1 MAQERKR
8 AVYHGDGEEL
18 NMAETDLISRQ
29 AAIGAVEHI
38 TSSMSVCVN
47 SDECH
52 GMKRM
57 QRQTVIELTN
67 LPPAQPEERT
77 GKRTETHACDLIS
90 RQAAIEYLMTNMN
103 WYDEDGY
110 ESDDDYKRE
119 CITELIN
126 GVPSAQPCEDAIS
139 REYLVEHI
147 KACWTNSRPMY
158 SPDLSELLS
167 WIDDVPL
174 AQPKPIECEDA
185 ISRADAVRVASGYC
199 HPQNIANELAKL
211 PSVNPQPKT
220 GRWVQISPQGIYECS
235 ECGQN
240 VMTSDICAYKF
251 CHGCGAKM
259 VEPQE
264 NEVTE

>member
-1 MAQERKR
+1 MTNEQAKKMLKAKLECLK
-8 AVYHGDGEEL
+8 H
-18 NMAETDLISRQ
+18 ETSGMYSDCNR
-29 AAIGAVEHI
+29 
-38 TSSMSVCVN
+38 CN
-47 SDECH
+47 CDECSLNYEQ
-52 GMKRM
+52 GNMGEQK
-57 QRQTVIELTN
+57 EAL
-67 LPPAQPEERT
+67 
-77 GKRTETHACDLIS
+77 D
-90 RQAAIEYLMTNMN
+90 MTIKAL
-103 WYDEDGY
+103 EQ
-110 ESDDDYKRE
+110 
-119 CITELIN
+119 
-126 GVPSAQPCEDAIS
+126 QPCEDAIS

-147 KACWTNSRPMY
+147 KACWTNGRPMY

-174 AQPKPIECEDA
+174 AQPKPIECDDA

-264 NEVTE
+264 SEDRND